1 MGTEDLSEKW
11 SPVQTVETVLISVRS
26 LFADPNCSSAANVD
40 ASVEFRNNLEA
51 FTARVKALVDK
62 SIAELPEGFVV
73 PSSGPIVTA
82 VREDSAQSIENWTY
96 EESSYSDEG

>member
-1 MGTEDLSEKW
+1 M
-11 SPVQTVETVLISVRS
+11 ETVLISVRS

-73 PSSGPIVTA
+73 RWSVCEC
-82 VREDSAQSIENWTY
+82 VCVCVCCCCCCCCC
-96 EESSYSDEG
+96 